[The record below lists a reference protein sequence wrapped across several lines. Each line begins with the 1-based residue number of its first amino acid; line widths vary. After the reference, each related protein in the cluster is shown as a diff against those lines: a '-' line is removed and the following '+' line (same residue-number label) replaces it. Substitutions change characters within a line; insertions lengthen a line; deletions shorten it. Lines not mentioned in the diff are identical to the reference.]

1 MFVLQGGGRGLNL
14 AAANAM
20 WKIIKTPQD
29 ADEADIMLVFFN
41 SERAGSYAF
50 GPRPVEDDVTR
61 AQNYASLLQ
70 AAFLNF

>member
-1 MFVLQGGGRGLNL
+1 MQGGGRGLHL

-50 GPRPVEDDVTR
+50 GPRPAEDDVAR
-61 AQNYASLLQ
+61 AQKNASAVQ